1 MKFFGS
7 IFGKY
12 RKFSSERGYSC
23 DCCGRE
29 IFSYPSPRLCEE
41 CSSALERNFRACDKC
56 GGKTVAEGLCLDCK
70 RKPPEFSC
78 GFSPF
83 CYRGKAAELI
93 NRMKNGERWLANYFG
108 EQMSALWKRSGLC
121 SDIVVFVP
129 MTEAGERKRGYNQAA
144 ELAEKISEQTE
155 IPVKSGLAKIRDTLP
170 QKRLT
175 KAERRENI
183 SGAYRAEGGFSGRKV
198 LLVDDVMTT
207 GATGSEC
214 AKALKRAGASDVF
227 FLTAAAAPERA

>member
-1 MKFFGS
+1 MKFFAS
-7 IFGKY
+7 VFGKY

-41 CSSALERNFRACDKC
+41 CSSALERNFRTCDKC
-56 GGKTVAEGLCLDCK
+56 GRKTVSEGLCLDCK
-70 RKPPEFSC
+70 RKTPEFSR

-83 CYRGKAAELI
+83 CYRGEAAGLI
-93 NRMKNGERWLANYFG
+93 NRMKNGERWLADYFG
-108 EQMSALWKRSGLC
+108 EQMSAFWKRSGLC
-121 SDIVVFVP
+121 ADIVVFVP
-129 MTEAGERKRGYNQAA
+129 MTEAGELKRGYNQAKD
-144 ELAEKISEQTE
+144 LAEKISEQTG
-155 IPVKSGLAKIRDTLP
+155 IPVKGGLVKIRENLP

-175 KAERRENI
+175 KTERIKNV
-183 SGAYRAEGGFSGRKV
+183 SGAYRAEGEFSGRKV

-214 AKALKRAGASDVF
+214 AKVLKRAGAVEVF
-227 FLTAAAAPERA
+227 FLTAASLPERA